1 MDWRRLWTPWPF
13 NAVSQDWHFAW
24 LVWVPMKIACTH
36 CHALHSARIGFWDT
50 GALGKSGMLDF
61 SAVLCSGFDVSIVL
75 HSLSCGCE
83 TKIGGWGWKQERSGG
98 PLPGIQA
105 QRPRPRHARHDRSIG
120 RDLVGWLGR
129 FLKSCRVLR
138 SPTRPTSSS
147 QIHGLKLDY
156 LLFSLYSVAAS
167 PQVRPC
173 REDTNVI
180 KTQGISMIAW
190 GHELCLKLKC

>member
-1 MDWRRLWTPWPF
+1 MNFNDFESEVGGERR
-13 NAVSQDWHFAW
+13 
-24 LVWVPMKIACTH
+24 
-36 CHALHSARIGFWDT
+36 
-50 GALGKSGMLDF
+50 
-61 SAVLCSGFDVSIVL
+61 
-75 HSLSCGCE
+75 
-83 TKIGGWGWKQERSGG
+83 ERSGS
-98 PLPGIQA
+98 PQPGIQA

-156 LLFSLYSVAAS
+156 LLFSLYNVAAS

-173 REDTNVI
+173 REDTNVT
-180 KTQGISMIAW
+180 KT
-190 GHELCLKLKC
+190 